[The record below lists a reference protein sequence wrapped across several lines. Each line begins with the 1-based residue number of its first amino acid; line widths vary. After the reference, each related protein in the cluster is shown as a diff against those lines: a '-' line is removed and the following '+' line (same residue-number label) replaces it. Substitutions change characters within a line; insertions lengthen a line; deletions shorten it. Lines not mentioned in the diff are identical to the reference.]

1 MITTKK
7 EIKLLDFSSIN
18 MDIDFSRLKNELQL
32 YKKKYLI
39 YSKRE
44 NFLKE
49 LLSDEFSISLFIN
62 KDRDLKTSLNREF
75 MNSSYFIF
83 ERKYQIGKQNS
94 ISKYLNNELEIDDLI
109 EQLNIELIRKLNNE
123 ITKINKSILFSNV
136 NYLELY
142 NKYLWLIYI
151 SNVEPL
157 YEVLISKVLTGRKY
171 VEDYTYIYP
180 VLMDRFDFYDVSQVK
195 DISFFEG
202 KKSEDLEKIIDMF
215 FKEDYTK
222 IRTIC
227 DVFWYIILYAIY
239 YNSIPKEALD
249 YILYEEGD
257 SAFTE
262 FILSLNNYS
271 LNKMQ
276 DFLSLSN
283 YTLDIK
289 KPLLFKTKISQLPL
303 IKGKD
308 FGKFIHF
315 SLGTFGKF
323 YGSFIAINN
332 DLLNVAEFIIRGNV
346 VVFDEGYNYNHYT
359 REEISQL
366 FLENSIVLAEIN
378 DITKEEFEKILNT
391 NIIYKTDK

>member
-1 MITTKK
+1 
-7 EIKLLDFSSIN
+7 

-44 NFLKE
+44 NFFKE

-157 YEVLISKVLTGRKY
+157 YEVLISKVLTGHKY
-171 VEDYTYIYP
+171 VSDYTYIYP
-180 VLMDRFDFYDVSQVK
+180 VLMDRFDFFDVNGVK
-195 DISFFEG
+195 DVLFFEG
-202 KKSEDLEKIIDMF
+202 RKSEDLEKIIDMF
-215 FKEDYTK
+215 F
-222 IRTIC
+222 
-227 DVFWYIILYAIY
+227 
-239 YNSIPKEALD
+239 
-249 YILYEEGD
+249 
-257 SAFTE
+257 
-262 FILSLNNYS
+262 
-271 LNKMQ
+271 
-276 DFLSLSN
+276 
-283 YTLDIK
+283 
-289 KPLLFKTKISQLPL
+289 
-303 IKGKD
+303 
-308 FGKFIHF
+308 
-315 SLGTFGKF
+315 
-323 YGSFIAINN
+323 
-332 DLLNVAEFIIRGNV
+332 
-346 VVFDEGYNYNHYT
+346 
-359 REEISQL
+359 
-366 FLENSIVLAEIN
+366 
-378 DITKEEFEKILNT
+378 
-391 NIIYKTDK
+391 

>member
-1 MITTKK
+1 M
-7 EIKLLDFSSIN
+7 
-18 MDIDFSRLKNELQL
+18 
-32 YKKKYLI
+32 
-39 YSKRE
+39 
-44 NFLKE
+44 
-49 LLSDEFSISLFIN
+49 
-62 KDRDLKTSLNREF
+62 
-75 MNSSYFIF
+75 
-83 ERKYQIGKQNS
+83 
-94 ISKYLNNELEIDDLI
+94 
-109 EQLNIELIRKLNNE
+109 NIELIRKLNNE

-171 VEDYTYIYP
+171 VDDYTYIYP

-202 KKSEDLEKIIDMF
+202 RKSEDLEKIIDMF
-215 FKEDYTK
+215 FKEDYTT

-239 YNSIPKEALD
+239 YNLIPKEALD

-257 SAFTE
+257 SAFTA

-283 YTLDIK
+283 YTLNIK

-346 VVFDEGYNYNHYT
+346 VVFDEGYNYNHYKSD
-359 REEISQL
+359 EIKQL
-366 FLENSIVLAEIN
+366 FLDNSIVLSEIN
-378 DITKEEFEKILNT
+378 DITEEEFEKIVNT
-391 NIIYKTDK
+391 NIIYQTYK

>member
-49 LLSDEFSISLFIN
+49 LLSDEFSISLFVN

-94 ISKYLNNELEIDDLI
+94 ISKY
-109 EQLNIELIRKLNNE
+109 LNNE

-171 VEDYTYIYP
+171 VDDYTYIYP

-202 KKSEDLEKIIDMF
+202 RKSEDLEKIIDMF
-215 FKEDYTK
+215 FKEDYTT

-239 YNSIPKEALD
+239 YNLIPKEALD

-257 SAFTE
+257 SAFTA

-283 YTLDIK
+283 YTLNIK

-346 VVFDEGYNYNHYT
+346 VVFDEGYNYNHYKSD
-359 REEISQL
+359 EIKQL
-366 FLENSIVLAEIN
+366 FLDNSIVLSEIN
-378 DITKEEFEKILNT
+378 DITEEEFEKIVNT
-391 NIIYKTDK
+391 NIIYQTYK